1 MERYMFYVGLLLLL
15 SFYGCR
21 KIRYILQSVLHNL
34 APSNVFF
41 IQKLWK
47 MDFGSSEF

>member
-1 MERYMFYVGLLLLL
+1 MSGYCYCYRSMVVEK
-15 SFYGCR
+15 SD
-21 KIRYILQSVLHNL
+21 ILQSVLHNL